1 MALFPHLFY
10 APFAEHHRAFW
21 RHIESIQPGSKPPAF
36 LAIWARGGAKTTN
49 AEAAVVRLGATNR
62 RKFCLYARATQDKA
76 NESVQ
81 NIAAMLESRAMEQY
95 HPDLANRKL
104 GKYGHSKGW
113 RVDTLRCA
121 SGFSVTGLGLDAAV
135 RGVKIEEYRPDLI
148 ILDDIDD
155 KQDST
160 EAVRKKIDTL
170 TTSILPAG
178 STDAAVVGIQNL
190 MHAGSIF
197 TMIAE
202 NNADFLHERV
212 VSGPF
217 PAIDGLDY
225 EQRPEGGYRITGG
238 APTWAGQD
246 LDTCQKQLNEWG
258 LSAFLRE
265 GQHQV
270 EETGGV
276 WDHVEFQ
283 RCDWAQVP
291 ALVRGCVWCDPAVT
305 DTDQSDAH
313 GIQADAQGVD
323 GKLYRLFS
331 WEQRTSPEDVLKR
344 AILKAV
350 ELKLEAVGVE
360 TDQGGDLWR
369 SAYNNVWKE
378 LIGGQVP
385 QGTRQPVFKEAKAG
399 AGHGSK
405 AHRNGLMLAGYER
418 GGVVHVRG
426 THQIL
431 ERVLKRF
438 PKKPLDLADA
448 AYWGWQDM
456 QVPSRAKVVTVEM
469 R

>member
-1 MALFPHLFY
+1 MITSVSSSPLVVSRLARQRLKAKKPKIEPPANYADWLHTLFPNLFY

-21 RHIESIQPGSKPPAF
+21 EHIESIQSGIKPPAF

-238 APTWAGQD
+238 APTWAGQNSV
-246 LDTCQKQLNEWG
+246 CA
-258 LSAFLRE
+258 SIR
-265 GQHQV
+265 
-270 EETGGV
+270 
-276 WDHVEFQ
+276 
-283 RCDWAQVP
+283 
-291 ALVRGCVWCDPAVT
+291 
-305 DTDQSDAH
+305 
-313 GIQADAQGVD
+313 
-323 GKLYRLFS
+323 
-331 WEQRTSPEDVLKR
+331 
-344 AILKAV
+344 
-350 ELKLEAVGVE
+350 
-360 TDQGGDLWR
+360 
-369 SAYNNVWKE
+369 
-378 LIGGQVP
+378 
-385 QGTRQPVFKEAKAG
+385 
-399 AGHGSK
+399 
-405 AHRNGLMLAGYER
+405 
-418 GGVVHVRG
+418 
-426 THQIL
+426 
-431 ERVLKRF
+431 
-438 PKKPLDLADA
+438 
-448 AYWGWQDM
+448 
-456 QVPSRAKVVTVEM
+456 PSRSKRTGFRTACIVPM
-469 R
+469 RG